1 MRSAEKSDEQNAGR
15 TESACAVGANRV
27 RPKRDWGRLITIH
40 IYVAALAPLVAATL
54 YSIISPERRTF
65 FTGRGLVAYVAL
77 VGCTYAFFG
86 IFAIAGVVMA
96 SPVVALFSKYTAPWL
111 GRLLALGIFGIASWF
126 IASLSD
132 VRAFQVAAAATAALA
147 SAKLE
152 HAWRITRL
160 NR

>member
-1 MRSAEKSDEQNAGR
+1 MTSAETSDERNAGP
-15 TESACAVGANRV
+15 TESPGAGGTNRA
-27 RPKRDWGRLITIH
+27 RPKRDWARLIMIH
-40 IYVAALAPLVAATL
+40 IYVTALTPLVAATL
-54 YSIISPERRTF
+54 YSIVSPERGTF
-65 FTGRGLVAYVAL
+65 FTGRGLIAYGAL

-86 IFAIAGVVMA
+86 IFAIAGVIVA

-111 GRLLALGIFGIASWF
+111 GRLLAISVFGIASWF
-126 IASLSD
+126 IGSLSD
-132 VRAFQVAAAATAALA
+132 VPAFQIAAAATAALA